1 MPRRFAATSR
11 PRRRKGEPASVLAP
25 NAEATEAEREDE
37 REDDR
42 GRGEHEPHPPVML
55 REETPAVPRTRHG
68 KSRVG
73 DRGGEDERNRL
84 ASRVALRLLEAIVVH
99 P

>member
-1 MPRRFAATSR
+1 MGSNENAKQA
-11 PRRRKGEPASVLAP
+11 KDEPAPVLAR

-37 REDDR
+37 SEDDR

-55 REETPAVPRTRHG
+55 REEAPAVPRTRHG
-68 KSRVG
+68 KSGVG
-73 DRGGEDERNRL
+73 DCGGEDERDRL